1 MKQSVAYQLDLL
13 TERCPALA
21 VCRNDIKEAFEA
33 IKECYK
39 AGGKLL
45 LAGNGGSAA
54 DAEHIVGELMKGFC
68 RRRPLSDA
76 DKAALIAADPVRGA
90 HLAETLQ
97 QGLPAIAL
105 TNHPALSTAFA
116 NDCDPNAPFAQQVW
130 GYGNKEDVLLV
141 MSTSGN
147 AENLL
152 LATAAAH
159 AKGMKVALLTGEH
172 GGKLAEVCDIVIR
185 VPAKE
190 TYQVQ
195 EYHLPIYHVLCL
207 LVEDEF
213 FPQ

>member
-1 MKQSVAYQLDLL
+1 MFDRNEIFVRY
-13 TERCPALA
+13 PALEA
-21 VCRNDIKEAFEA
+21 CREDMEKALELLIGCAKADGKILVC
-33 IKECYK
+33 
-39 AGGKLL
+39 
-45 LAGNGGSAA
+45 GNGGSAA
-54 DAEHIVGELMKGFC
+54 DSEHIVGELMKGFC

-130 GYGNKEDVLLV
+130 GYGNKEDVLIV

-172 GGKLAEVCDIVIR
+172 GGKLAQVCDIVLR
-185 VPAKE
+185 APAKE

-195 EYHLPIYHVLCL
+195 EYHLPIYHALCL
-207 LVEDEF
+207 LVEDAF

>member
-1 MKQSVAYQLDLL
+1 MNMEIMNTLKTRY
-13 TERCPALA
+13 PALA
-21 VCRNDIKEAFEA
+21 HLEKEILNLAETVCNAYRR
-33 IKECYK
+33 
-39 AGGKLL
+39 GGKVMT
-45 LAGNGGSAA
+45 AGNGGSAA

>member
-1 MKQSVAYQLDLL
+1 MMNQEILNTLVARY
-13 TERCPALA
+13 PALA
-21 VCRNDIKEAFEA
+21 PLRADVEKLAETVCNAYRQ
-33 IKECYK
+33 
-39 AGGKLL
+39 GGKVMT
-45 LAGNGGSAA
+45 AGSGGSAS

-68 RRRPLSDA
+68 RRRPLSEA

-130 GYGNKEDVLLV
+130 GYGNKEDVLIV

-172 GGKLAEVCDIVIR
+172 GGKLAQVCDIVLR
-185 VPAKE
+185 APAKE

-195 EYHLPIYHVLCL
+195 EYHLPIYHALCL
-207 LVEDEF
+207 LVEDAF

>member
-1 MKQSVAYQLDLL
+1 MNQEILNTLIARY
-13 TERCPALA
+13 PALSPL
-21 VCRNDIKEAFEA
+21 REDL
-33 IKECYK
+33 
-39 AGGKLL
+39 LL
-45 LAGNGGSAA
+45 LAETVCNAYRHGGKVMTAGSGGSAA

-68 RRRPLSDA
+68 RRRPLSEE
-76 DKAALIAADPVRGA
+76 DKRALIAADPVRGP

-130 GYGNKEDVLLV
+130 GYGNKEDVLIV

-159 AKGMKVALLTGEH
+159 AKGMKVALLTGAH
-172 GGKLAEVCDIVIR
+172 GGKLAEVCDIVLR
-185 VPAKE
+185 APAKE

-195 EYHLPIYHVLCL
+195 EYHLPLYHALCL
-207 LVEDEF
+207 LVEDAF

>member
-1 MKQSVAYQLDLL
+1 MRNQDILNTLAARYPALEAV
-13 TERCPALA
+13 CPALERLA
-21 VCRNDIKEAFEA
+21 DVLCETYRG
-33 IKECYK
+33 
-39 AGGKLL
+39 GGKLL
-45 LAGNGGSAA
+45 VAGNGGSAA

>member
-1 MKQSVAYQLDLL
+1 MNKDILNTLITRY
-13 TERCPALA
+13 PALA
-21 VCRNDIKEAFEA
+21 PLEKDLWNLAETVCNAYRQ
-33 IKECYK
+33 
-39 AGGKLL
+39 GGKVMT
-45 LAGNGGSAA
+45 AGNGGSAA

-68 RRRPLSDA
+68 RRRPLNEKSR
-76 DKAALIAADPVRGA
+76 AALMAADPVRGKL
-90 HLAETLQ
+90 LADVLQ
-97 QGLPAIAL
+97 EGLPAIAL

-130 GYGNKEDVLLV
+130 SYGKSEDVLIV

-159 AKGMKVALLTGEH
+159 ARGMKVALLTGEH
-172 GGKLAEVCDIVIR
+172 GGKLAEVCDIVLR
-185 VPAKE
+185 APAKE

-195 EYHLPIYHVLCL
+195 EYHLPLYHALCL

-213 FPQ
+213 FAQ